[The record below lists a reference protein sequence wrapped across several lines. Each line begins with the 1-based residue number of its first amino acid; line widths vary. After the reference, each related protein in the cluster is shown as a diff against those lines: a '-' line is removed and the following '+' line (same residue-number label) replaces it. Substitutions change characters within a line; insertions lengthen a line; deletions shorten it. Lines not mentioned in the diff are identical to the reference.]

1 MTYLVLAYAV
11 IWLALFFYL
20 MHISGKQAD
29 LIREIETLRKL
40 LEEKKSL

>member
-11 IWLALFFYL
+11 IWLALFAYL
-20 MHISGKQAD
+20 MRISGKQAD
-29 LIREIETLRKL
+29 LNREIETLRKL

>member
-11 IWLALFFYL
+11 VWLALFGYM

-29 LIREIETLRKL
+29 LNREIETLRKL

>member
-20 MHISGKQAD
+20 RHISGKQSD
-29 LIREIETLRKL
+29 LDREIETLRKL
-40 LEEKKSL
+40 LEDKKSL

>member
-11 IWLALFFYL
+11 IWLALFGFM
-20 MHISGKQAD
+20 MHISRKQAD
-29 LIREIETLRKL
+29 LNREIETLRKL